1 MCEKL
6 KTDDNA
12 WIIIRDDFGD
22 AQYAEEHKILA
33 VVDDVVISHII
44 MKGYKTVADYMK
56 FLTDLTRNRG
66 YSAACYYPV
75 DDCYKSKED
84 AEKRINEDR
93 LC

>member
-33 VVDDVVISHII
+33 VVDDIVIAYII
-44 MKGYKTVADYMK
+44 MKGYKTAADYLK
-56 FLTDLTRNRG
+56 FLTDLTRHKG
-66 YSAACYYPV
+66 YSAASYYPLE
-75 DDCYKSKED
+75 DCYLSRED
-84 AEKRINEDR
+84 AEKKIKADR